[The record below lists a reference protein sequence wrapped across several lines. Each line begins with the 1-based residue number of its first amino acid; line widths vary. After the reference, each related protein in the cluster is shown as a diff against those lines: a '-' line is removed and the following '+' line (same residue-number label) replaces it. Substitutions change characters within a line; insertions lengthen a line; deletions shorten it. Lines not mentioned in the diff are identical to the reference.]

1 MDNGASSYRRFLDG
15 DESAFENIMKELF
28 RGLVFFVDSFV
39 HDTHAA
45 EDIAIDVFSDL
56 IVHKHRYNFKVSLK
70 TYLYMVGRSRALD
83 YIKHRKTVNFVELSE
98 AAGAVDDTALLE
110 ETVLADERKRLIHTA
125 VVRLPEDMRLAVHL
139 VYFEEM
145 TYEDAARVM
154 KKNRK
159 QVDNLLYRAK
169 KELRIILGEDGELL
183 L

>member
-15 DESAFENIMKELF
+15 DESAFNDIMQDLF
-28 RGLVFFVDSFV
+28 RGLVFFIDRYV

-45 EDIAIDVFSDL
+45 EDIAIDTFSDL
-56 IVHKHRYNFKVSLK
+56 IVHKHRYNFKTSLK
-70 TYLYMVGRSRALD
+70 TYLYMIGRSRALD
-83 YIKHRKTVNFVELSE
+83 YIKHRKVINFVELSQAQNRTDE
-98 AAGAVDDTALLE
+98 GETLE
-110 ETVLADERKRLIHTA
+110 EIVLADERKRMVNSAIAKLT
-125 VVRLPEDMRLAVHL
+125 EDMRVAVHL

-145 TYEDAARVM
+145 TYEEAAKVM